1 MSLEIQSVRTGAE
14 LVSIKWN
21 GKEMLHQGADS
32 TDKSGRVY
40 WKRRSPIL
48 FPIVGKLK
56 KNQTMIDGRIY
67 EMMQHGFARD
77 MEFEPITKL
86 ENFHSYVLRSNNS
99 THDKYPFAFSLFVT
113 YTVENNKLT
122 VQYRVLNDGDTVMPF
137 GIGGHPAFK
146 LDMPYENYYLEFEQE
161 EKKIHFLYLIDGLIG
176 TDYGKNILYKDKAI
190 VLEKDSFRNDAI
202 IMKGLTSNQ
211 ISLKTK
217 RENKKILTVDFSGFP
232 YLAIW
237 SKPNAPFL
245 CIEPW
250 QTTADR
256 VSADG
261 VFRNKEKMIL
271 LDPKKD
277 FSCKFSIEFF

>member
-21 GKEMLHQGADS
+21 GKEMLHQGADC
-32 TDKSGRVY
+32 TDKSGKVY

-77 MEFEPITKL
+77 LEFEPITKM
-86 ENFHSYVLRSNNS
+86 ENFHSYVLRSNNT
-99 THDKYPFAFSLFVT
+99 THDKYPFTFSLFVT
-113 YTVENNKLT
+113 YTVEENKLT
-122 VQYRVLNDGDTVMPF
+122 VQYRVMNDGDSIMPF

-190 VLEKDSFRNDAI
+190 VLEKESFKNDAI
-202 IMKGLTSNQ
+202 IMKGLTSHN

-217 RENKKILTVDFSGFP
+217 RDNKKILTFDFSGFP
-232 YLAIW
+232 YLALW

-256 VSADG
+256 VNADG
-261 VFRNKEKMIL
+261 VFRNKERIIQL
-271 LDPKKD
+271 EPKKE
-277 FSCKFSIEFF
+277 FSCKYSIEFF

>member
-1 MSLEIQSVRTGAE
+1 MLEIQTVNKGAE
-14 LVSIKWN
+14 LVSAKLNGIEKIHDGKNFWN
-21 GKEMLHQGADS
+21 RH
-32 TDKSGRVY
+32 
-40 WKRRSPIL
+40 SPVL

-56 KNQTMIDGRIY
+56 NGKTTIGGKTY
-67 EMMQHGFARD
+67 EMGQHGFARD